1 MFTGIVQAR
10 GQVEEIED
18 RPFGKRL
25 VIDRSSWRP
34 QGVEPTTGDSVCIS
48 GACLT
53 VVEAGPVLLHF
64 DVVAETLS
72 KTTLGYLKKGDQVNL
87 EPPVTPAQ
95 PMGGHFVLG
104 HVDGVGKVIDVQG
117 ESVCKWTICPP
128 SDLLDDIVPRGSIA
142 VEGVSMTVAE
152 VGREVFQV
160 ALIPTTLELTTL
172 GCYQVGRDVNLETD
186 IISKTIV
193 HLMHRRRLGNDGPVT
208 KDLLREAGLIP

>member
-1 MFTGIVQAR
+1 MSTTISWRSALTGWLATAVPLLAILATWTCTGGIPCLAAPGPIDGRPLDVRTFGAR
-10 GQVEEIED
+10 G
-18 RPFGKRL
+18 
-25 VIDRSSWRP
+25 
-34 QGVEPTTGDSVCIS
+34 
-48 GACLT
+48 
-53 VVEAGPVLLHF
+53 

>member
-1 MFTGIVQAR
+1 MSTTISWRSALTGWLATAVPLLAILATWTCTGGIPCLAAPGPIDGRSLDVRTFGAR
-10 GQVEEIED
+10 G
-18 RPFGKRL
+18 
-25 VIDRSSWRP
+25 
-34 QGVEPTTGDSVCIS
+34 
-48 GACLT
+48 
-53 VVEAGPVLLHF
+53 

-193 HLMHRRRLGNDGPVT
+193 HLMHRRRLGDDGPVT